1 MLVQTFK
8 HIKPYVGWDEFHR
21 GGCSILKKII
31 NTYKASFLAPT
42 SLLLHAL
49 KPYLLCSWAH
59 LNCLGQVTDNQK
71 AGLRVEQWEVVYFTS
86 VSRQRKKNKMFFHGH
101 YKSQPHEEYF

>member
-1 MLVQTFK
+1 M
-8 HIKPYVGWDEFHR
+8 
-21 GGCSILKKII
+21 

-49 KPYLLCSWAH
+49 KPHALCSRAH

-71 AGLRVEQWEVVYFTS
+71 AGLRVEQWGAVYFPS
-86 VSRQRKKNKMFFHGH
+86 VSRKRKKNKTFFHGH